1 MTQLAKLKVLVKVDA
16 PHLAKSKH
24 SSLGSWIFDSLLDFF
39 SILKLVVDQCHLV
52 GLLHLVLLGT
62 EQTLVGLLLGAN
74 LHILGQLKLIHH
86 LLRLV
91 MLLGFQEHRLLL
103 GLAQELLLLRAR
115 HLEQLWLDF
124 RLGKFFHDSIDV
136 GSDPVCSS
144 QISIEVKEAHLLQL
158 AQ

>member
-1 MTQLAKLKVLVKVDA
+1 
-16 PHLAKSKH
+16 
-24 SSLGSWIFDSLLDFF
+24 
-39 SILKLVVDQCHLV
+39 
-52 GLLHLVLLGT
+52 
-62 EQTLVGLLLGAN
+62 
-74 LHILGQLKLIHH
+74 
-86 LLRLV
+86 

-115 HLEQLWLDF
+115 HLEQLWLAF
-124 RLGKFFHDSIDV
+124 RLGKFFHDGIDV